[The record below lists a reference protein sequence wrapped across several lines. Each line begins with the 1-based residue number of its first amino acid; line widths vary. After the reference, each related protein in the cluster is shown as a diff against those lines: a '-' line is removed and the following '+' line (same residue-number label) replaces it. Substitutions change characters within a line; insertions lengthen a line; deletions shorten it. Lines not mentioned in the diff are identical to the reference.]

1 VTKLY
6 KNVPV
11 LDLVVDIM
19 PDFSR
24 SVVSQAQRLD
34 LHNLKIELKS
44 LGEQTLAG
52 LLAEG
57 ISTEKIKVMRYLDM
71 RYVGQWRSLTVACPR
86 PLTADS
92 LDRRDY
98 IAGFDSRHDRGDS
111 CRRASLVSRLSN
123 KCRAGTV
130 GQRLIAERI
139 SALFLRASICAF

>member
-1 VTKLY
+1 VAAATGGAGSSSDVMLHLLLALIVVIVMARGLRDEALQKC
-6 KNVPV
+6 PV

-19 PDFSR
+19 HDFSR

-44 LGEQTLAG
+44 LDEQTLAG

-86 PLTADS
+86 PLTVDS

-98 IAGFDSRHDRGDS
+98 IAGFDSRHDPAIVAAV
-111 CRRASLVSRLSN
+111 RR
-123 KCRAGTV
+123 
-130 GQRLIAERI
+130 
-139 SALFLRASICAF
+139 